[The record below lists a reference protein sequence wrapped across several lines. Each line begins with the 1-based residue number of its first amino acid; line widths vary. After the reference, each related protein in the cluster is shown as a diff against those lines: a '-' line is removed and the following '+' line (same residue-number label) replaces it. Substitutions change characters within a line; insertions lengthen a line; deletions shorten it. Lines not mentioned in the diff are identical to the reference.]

1 MRETQTGQ
9 IQAGEWPENI
19 KEKNE
24 VRVLYV
30 SEILRK
36 HFQTAHETYLW
47 AEFFISCAL
56 SKAAGFEVVVS
67 VKEVFWKEGK
77 KEWAVEK
84 ENGSSFF
91 SSPPHIFSL
100 SYLYPPTHVQFSS
113 LEI

>member
-1 MRETQTGQ
+1 
-9 IQAGEWPENI
+9 
-19 KEKNE
+19 
-24 VRVLYV
+24 
-30 SEILRK
+30 
-36 HFQTAHETYLW
+36 
-47 AEFFISCAL
+47 
-56 SKAAGFEVVVS
+56 VVVS